1 MHSSFHA
8 FWLDP
13 YRNYASSYWE
23 SMHRVVDIF
32 GSGQEKKQCIICLKP
47 LLVFFVC
54 LFVCLFFLVLTNPQD
69 RVQLNNIFE
78 KIMKEKTY
86 LENYSILTKVR
97 ENFDRHEEFI

>member
-8 FWLDP
+8 FWLDT

-23 SMHRVVDIF
+23 SMHRVVDIS
-32 GSGQEKKQCIICLKP
+32 GNGQEKKQCIICLKP
-47 LLVFFVC
+47 LLGFF
-54 LFVCLFFLVLTNPQD
+54 FFFFFFLVLTNPQD
-69 RVQLNNIFE
+69 IVQLNNIFE

-97 ENFDRHEEFI
+97 EKFDRHEEFI

>member
-13 YRNYASSYWE
+13 YRNYASSSWE

-47 LLVFFVC
+47 LLVFF
-54 LFVCLFFLVLTNPQD
+54 LFVLFLVLTNPQD

>member
-1 MHSSFHA
+1 MYNLSETIACF
-8 FWLDP
+8 F
-13 YRNYASSYWE
+13 
-23 SMHRVVDIF
+23 F
-32 GSGQEKKQCIICLKP
+32 FF
-47 LLVFFVC
+47 VFF
-54 LFVCLFFLVLTNPQD
+54 FFFFLVLTNPQD